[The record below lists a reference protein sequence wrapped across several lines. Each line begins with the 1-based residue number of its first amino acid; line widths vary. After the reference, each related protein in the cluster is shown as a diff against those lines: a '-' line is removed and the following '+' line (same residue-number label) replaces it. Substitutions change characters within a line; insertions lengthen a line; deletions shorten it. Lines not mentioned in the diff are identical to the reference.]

1 MSSSPASKYENYD
14 VVVLGAGYAG
24 LMAALRLGRR
34 RLGLRVALINAEEHF
49 VERVRLQEAMVAPVK
64 PRLASL
70 SAYLART
77 PVDFIHARVL
87 SLDPL
92 RNKINITAGGAT
104 REIGFAQLIYALGSH
119 VDANNA
125 PGALQH
131 AFRLDPGEGP
141 RSAAALRTALHQVAG
156 RPARVFA
163 VGGGPLS
170 IEAAGEVK
178 STWPDMEVTL
188 VSGTYAGDFT
198 SKKVQATLRRDLA
211 RLGVMLVDDERVSEI
226 RANELVAASGR
237 SFPYDICIW
246 AAGMRAPSIARLAG
260 LEVDTQDRVVVGTD
274 LRSISHPSIL
284 AVGDSAHPNGPTGAP
299 FRPSALT
306 AAVSGVYAAEQ
317 VVSRVVGKPIRPFSF
332 STFAQAITVGRFAAL
347 FPLDAN
353 DNPILFVMGG
363 RAARRLRDILVW
375 LVLHFITFER
385 LLPGVQ
391 TWPGHKR
398 AMPQLVAEAGS
409 DGSGAQLRSDVNGRG
424 LS

>member
-1 MSSSPASKYENYD
+1 MLPTSRRETYD
-14 VVVLGAGYAG
+14 IVVLGAGYAG
-24 LMAALRLGRR
+24 LMAGLRLGRR
-34 RLGLRVALINAEEHF
+34 RLGLRVALINAEEQF
-49 VERVRLQEAMVAPVK
+49 VERVRLQESMVAAVK
-64 PRLASL
+64 PRIASL
-70 SAYLART
+70 STYLARS
-77 PVDFIHARVL
+77 PVEFIRARVL
-87 SLDPL
+87 SLDPE
-92 RNKINITAGGAT
+92 RNTINMEAGGTT
-104 REIGFAQLIYALGSH
+104 REVGFTQLIYALGSH
-119 VDANNA
+119 VDTDNV

-141 RSAAALRTALHQVAG
+141 RSAAALRAALHQFAG
-156 RPARVFA
+156 RPARVLA

-178 STWPDMEVTL
+178 SAWPGMNVTL
-188 VSGTYAGDFT
+188 VSGMRAGDFT
-198 SKKVQATLRRDLA
+198 SEKVQAVLRHDLA
-211 RLGVMLVDDERVSEI
+211 RLGVMLVDNERVSEI
-226 RANELVAASGR
+226 KANELVTAGGR

-246 AAGMRAPSIARLAG
+246 AAGMRAPSIARQAG
-260 LEVDTQDRVVVGTD
+260 LAVDAQDRVVVGRD
-274 LRSISHPSIL
+274 LRSVSHPSVL

-317 VVSRVVGKPIRPFSF
+317 AAARIVGKPIRPFSF
-332 STFAQAITVGRFAAL
+332 STFAQAIAVGRFAAL

-363 RAARRLRDILVW
+363 RTARRLRDILVW

-398 AMPQLVAEAGS
+398 ATVPLFGEA
-409 DGSGAQLRSDVNGRG
+409 SGDRSTAQPDISGRD